1 MFTAKDMAN
10 LINETNECANIDC
23 WIENSLS
30 AQFTANPKAFVATSI
45 LRVNKWTQKGFTDA
59 MNKRGF
65 SVEYVSDQRDGDFY
79 TITYPPQ
86 EIG

>member
-10 LINETNECANIDC
+10 LINEANECANIDY
-23 WIENSLS
+23 WIEHSLS

-65 SVEYVSDQRDGDFY
+65 SVKYVSDQRDGDFY
-79 TITYPPQ
+79 TVTYPPQ
-86 EIG
+86 ER